1 LLGADKLE
9 QAQVDEWL
17 SFVNTS
23 FRNASKKEVVSNV
36 DVSFS
41 FLRKKKKT
49 FSVKTLLY
57 RKN

>member
-36 DVSFS
+36 DVSF
-41 FLRKKKKT
+41 LCARKT
-49 FSVKTLLY
+49 LSVKTLLY